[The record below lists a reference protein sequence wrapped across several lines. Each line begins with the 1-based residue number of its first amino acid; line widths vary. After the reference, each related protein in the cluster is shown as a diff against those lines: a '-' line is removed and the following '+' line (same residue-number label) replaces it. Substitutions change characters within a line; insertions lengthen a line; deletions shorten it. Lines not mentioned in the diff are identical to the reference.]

1 MSEQVRGEFAEL
13 TTRDGTLILR
23 VQPTESGCVWSI
35 KNAKNPENDQQG
47 VANSLKEAKEH
58 LEQEF
63 EDVFLGWAQWSP
75 IDGGASLLKK

>member
-13 TTRDGTLILR
+13 TTKDGILMLR

-35 KNAKNPENDQQG
+35 KNAKHPENDQQG
-47 VANSLKEAKEH
+47 RVNSLKEGKEY
-58 LEQEF
+58 LEQKF
-63 EDVFLGWAQWSP
+63 EDVFLEWAQWFP